1 MKEVEGIECRRA
13 VTTCTCTSASTC
25 ALVFKTQKTINP
37 RIRLREKLR
46 KRSTFTL
53 GEKSASVH
61 LSLRLHSIEIGFVR
75 WRFIRSYADSRSLV
89 DLRGYDDLRERM
101 CARVSPGMYVLL
113 LHFISVFFSLRHLH
127 FIHHPHQMAW
137 HVPRSQGGKS
147 LFNML
152 PLFLKFIFIVTNN
165 VCERESVFTDG
176 GCRGRRSFLGEVL
189 ICGVS

>member
-113 LHFISVFFSLRHLH
+113 LHFISVFFFIKTFAFYSSPPSNGVACPQITGWQITVQHATTFFKIH
-127 FIHHPHQMAW
+127 FHCHQQY
-137 HVPRSQGGKS
+137 V
-147 LFNML
+147 
-152 PLFLKFIFIVTNN
+152 
-165 VCERESVFTDG
+165 
-176 GCRGRRSFLGEVL
+176 
-189 ICGVS
+189 